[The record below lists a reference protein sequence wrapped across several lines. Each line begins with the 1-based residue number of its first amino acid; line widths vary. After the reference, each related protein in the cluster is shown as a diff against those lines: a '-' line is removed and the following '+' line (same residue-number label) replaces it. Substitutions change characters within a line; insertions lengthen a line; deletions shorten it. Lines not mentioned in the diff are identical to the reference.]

1 MKKILSFVAAIMIAT
16 TATAQTAM
24 ELARQQQE
32 LNAINMKMLNAKP
45 TKQAKKQAKE
55 LKAEGWT
62 VPAGDIDIA
71 QQVTRSQLYS
81 AELTTDESGNVTKR
95 YIMQT
100 AQQTAGTYNSG
111 YAAARAAAQ
120 AELAAMGAKY
130 GCPDQ
135 LVFNIAGDGCF
146 RMNLNELATASRY
159 NIPIIEV
166 VLNNHVLGMVRQW
179 QTLFYGERYSATV
192 LHDKVDFC
200 KVAEGLGCKAIR
212 VTKKEEVMP
221 ALQEA
226 VDYHGPV
233 VIECIIDDDDKVF
246 PMVAPGSSIAE
257 VFDEADINK

>member
-81 AELTTDESGNVTKR
+81 AELTIDESGNVTKR

-120 AELAAMGAKY
+120 TELAAMLKTE
-130 GCPDQ
+130 
-135 LVFNIAGDGCF
+135 LVTAMQQKLDNSQSNALTATTIDKFNQ
-146 RMNLNELATASRY
+146 RSRL
-159 NIPIIEV
+159 IV
-166 VLNNHVLGMVRQW
+166 D
-179 QTLFYGERYSATV
+179 QTLTNAISV
-192 LHDKVDFC
+192 L
-200 KVAEGLGCKAIR
+200 AIYR
-212 VTKKEEVMP
+212 RLPNNNFEVQVRIAFDKKELIARIKRNMQ
-221 ALQEA
+221 QELEKDGDKLYDIVDA
-226 VDYHGPV
+226 VF
-233 VIECIIDDDDKVF
+233 DDKL
-246 PMVAPGSSIAE
+246 
-257 VFDEADINK
+257 

>member
-1 MKKILSFVAAIMIAT
+1 MKKILSFVAALMIAT

-62 VPAGDIDIA
+62 VPAGDVDIA

-120 AELAAMGAKY
+120 TELAAMLKTE
-130 GCPDQ
+130 
-135 LVFNIAGDGCF
+135 LVTAMQQKLDNSQNNALTATTIDKFNQRS
-146 RMNLNELATASRY
+146 RM
-159 NIPIIEV
+159 IV
-166 VLNNHVLGMVRQW
+166 D
-179 QTLFYGERYSATV
+179 QTLTNAIPV
-192 LHDKVDFC
+192 L
-200 KVAEGLGCKAIR
+200 AIYR
-212 VTKKEEVMP
+212 RLPNNNFEVQVRIAFDKKELIARIKRNMQ
-221 ALQEA
+221 QELEKDGDKLYDIVDA
-226 VDYHGPV
+226 VF
-233 VIECIIDDDDKVF
+233 DDKL
-246 PMVAPGSSIAE
+246 
-257 VFDEADINK
+257 

>member
-81 AELTTDESGNVTKR
+81 AELTTDESGNITKR

-120 AELAAMGAKY
+120 TELAAMLKTE
-130 GCPDQ
+130 
-135 LVFNIAGDGCF
+135 LVTAMQQKLDNSQNNALTATTIDKFNQRS
-146 RMNLNELATASRY
+146 RM
-159 NIPIIEV
+159 IV
-166 VLNNHVLGMVRQW
+166 D
-179 QTLFYGERYSATV
+179 QTLTNAIPV
-192 LHDKVDFC
+192 L
-200 KVAEGLGCKAIR
+200 AIYR
-212 VTKKEEVMP
+212 RLPNNNFEVQVRIAFDKKELIARIKRNMQ
-221 ALQEA
+221 QELEKDGDKLYDIVDA
-226 VDYHGPV
+226 VF
-233 VIECIIDDDDKVF
+233 DDKL
-246 PMVAPGSSIAE
+246 
-257 VFDEADINK
+257 

>member
-71 QQVTRSQLYS
+71 KQVTRSQLYS

-120 AELAAMGAKY
+120 TELAAMLKTE
-130 GCPDQ
+130 
-135 LVFNIAGDGCF
+135 LVTAMQQKLDNSQSNAMTATTIDKFNQRS
-146 RMNLNELATASRY
+146 RM
-159 NIPIIEV
+159 IV
-166 VLNNHVLGMVRQW
+166 D
-179 QTLFYGERYSATV
+179 QTLTNAIPV
-192 LHDKVDFC
+192 L
-200 KVAEGLGCKAIR
+200 AIYR
-212 VTKKEEVMP
+212 RLPNNNFEVQVRIAFDKKELIARIKRNMQ
-221 ALQEA
+221 QELEKDGDKLYDIVDA
-226 VDYHGPV
+226 VF
-233 VIECIIDDDDKVF
+233 DDKL
-246 PMVAPGSSIAE
+246 
-257 VFDEADINK
+257 

>member
-111 YAAARAAAQ
+111 YAAAQ
-120 AELAAMGAKY
+120 TELAAMLKTE
-130 GCPDQ
+130 
-135 LVFNIAGDGCF
+135 LVTAMQQKLDNSQNNAMTATTIDKFNQRS
-146 RMNLNELATASRY
+146 RM
-159 NIPIIEV
+159 IV
-166 VLNNHVLGMVRQW
+166 D
-179 QTLFYGERYSATV
+179 QTLTNAIPV
-192 LHDKVDFC
+192 L
-200 KVAEGLGCKAIR
+200 AIYR
-212 VTKKEEVMP
+212 RLPNNNFEVQVRIAFDKKELIVCIKRNMQ
-221 ALQEA
+221 QELENEGDKLYDI
-226 VDYHGPV
+226 VDT
-233 VIECIIDDDDKVF
+233 
-246 PMVAPGSSIAE
+246 
-257 VFDEADINK
+257 VFDEKL

>member
-62 VPAGDIDIA
+62 VPAGDVDIA

-81 AELTTDESGNVTKR
+81 AELTIDESGNVTKR

-120 AELAAMGAKY
+120 TELAAMLKTE
-130 GCPDQ
+130 
-135 LVFNIAGDGCF
+135 LVTAMQQKLDNSQSNALTATTIDKFNQRS
-146 RMNLNELATASRY
+146 RM
-159 NIPIIEV
+159 IV
-166 VLNNHVLGMVRQW
+166 D
-179 QTLFYGERYSATV
+179 QTLTNAIPV
-192 LHDKVDFC
+192 L
-200 KVAEGLGCKAIR
+200 AIYR
-212 VTKKEEVMP
+212 RLPNNNFEVQVRIAFDKKELIARIKRNME
-221 ALQEA
+221 QELEKEGDKLYDIVDA
-226 VDYHGPV
+226 VF
-233 VIECIIDDDDKVF
+233 DDKL
-246 PMVAPGSSIAE
+246 
-257 VFDEADINK
+257 

>member
-120 AELAAMGAKY
+120 TELVTAMQQKLDNSQSNALTAITIDK
-130 GCPDQ
+130 
-135 LVFNIAGDGCF
+135 FNQRS
-146 RMNLNELATASRY
+146 RM
-159 NIPIIEV
+159 IV
-166 VLNNHVLGMVRQW
+166 D
-179 QTLFYGERYSATV
+179 QTLTNAIPV
-192 LHDKVDFC
+192 L
-200 KVAEGLGCKAIR
+200 AIYR
-212 VTKKEEVMP
+212 RLPNNNFEVQVRIAFDKKELIARIKRNME
-221 ALQEA
+221 QELEKEGDKLYDI
-226 VDYHGPV
+226 VDTV
-233 VIECIIDDDDKVF
+233 FDDKL
-246 PMVAPGSSIAE
+246 
-257 VFDEADINK
+257 

>member
-71 QQVTRSQLYS
+71 QQVTRSQPYS

-120 AELAAMGAKY
+120 TELAAMLKTE
-130 GCPDQ
+130 
-135 LVFNIAGDGCF
+135 LVTAMQQKLDNSQSNVLTATTIDKFNQRS
-146 RMNLNELATASRY
+146 RM
-159 NIPIIEV
+159 IV
-166 VLNNHVLGMVRQW
+166 D
-179 QTLFYGERYSATV
+179 QTLTNAIPV
-192 LHDKVDFC
+192 L
-200 KVAEGLGCKAIR
+200 AIYR
-212 VTKKEEVMP
+212 RLPNNNFEVQVRIAFDKKELIARIKRNME
-221 ALQEA
+221 QELEKDGDKLYDIVDA
-226 VDYHGPV
+226 VF
-233 VIECIIDDDDKVF
+233 DDKL
-246 PMVAPGSSIAE
+246 
-257 VFDEADINK
+257 

>member
-62 VPAGDIDIA
+62 VPAGDVDIA

-111 YAAARAAAQ
+111 YAAARAAA
-120 AELAAMGAKY
+120 
-130 GCPDQ
+130 
-135 LVFNIAGDGCF
+135 
-146 RMNLNELATASRY
+146 
-159 NIPIIEV
+159 
-166 VLNNHVLGMVRQW
+166 
-179 QTLFYGERYSATV
+179 
-192 LHDKVDFC
+192 
-200 KVAEGLGCKAIR
+200 
-212 VTKKEEVMP
+212 
-221 ALQEA
+221 
-226 VDYHGPV
+226 
-233 VIECIIDDDDKVF
+233 
-246 PMVAPGSSIAE
+246 
-257 VFDEADINK
+257 

>member
-62 VPAGDIDIA
+62 VPAGDVDIA

-120 AELAAMGAKY
+120 TELAAMLKTE
-130 GCPDQ
+130 
-135 LVFNIAGDGCF
+135 LVTAMQQKLDNSQNNALTATTIDKFNQRS
-146 RMNLNELATASRY
+146 RM
-159 NIPIIEV
+159 IV
-166 VLNNHVLGMVRQW
+166 D
-179 QTLFYGERYSATV
+179 QTLTNAIPV
-192 LHDKVDFC
+192 L
-200 KVAEGLGCKAIR
+200 AIYR
-212 VTKKEEVMP
+212 RLPNNNFEVQVRIAFDKKELIARIKRNMQ
-221 ALQEA
+221 QELEK
-226 VDYHGPV
+226 DGDKLYD
-233 VIECIIDDDDKVF
+233 IIDAVFDDKL
-246 PMVAPGSSIAE
+246 
-257 VFDEADINK
+257 

>member
-120 AELAAMGAKY
+120 TELAAMLKTE
-130 GCPDQ
+130 
-135 LVFNIAGDGCF
+135 LVTAMQQKLDNSQSNALTATTIDKFNQRS
-146 RMNLNELATASRY
+146 RM
-159 NIPIIEV
+159 IV
-166 VLNNHVLGMVRQW
+166 D
-179 QTLFYGERYSATV
+179 QTLTNAIPV
-192 LHDKVDFC
+192 L
-200 KVAEGLGCKAIR
+200 AIYR
-212 VTKKEEVMP
+212 RLHNNNFEVQVRIAFDKKELIARIKRNME
-221 ALQEA
+221 QELEKEGDKLYDIVDA
-226 VDYHGPV
+226 VF
-233 VIECIIDDDDKVF
+233 DDKL
-246 PMVAPGSSIAE
+246 
-257 VFDEADINK
+257 

>member
-32 LNAINMKMLNAKP
+32 LNAINIKMLNAKP

-120 AELAAMGAKY
+120 TELAAMLKTE
-130 GCPDQ
+130 
-135 LVFNIAGDGCF
+135 LVTAMQQKLDNSQSNALTATTIDKFNQRS
-146 RMNLNELATASRY
+146 RM
-159 NIPIIEV
+159 IV
-166 VLNNHVLGMVRQW
+166 D
-179 QTLFYGERYSATV
+179 QTLTNAIPV
-192 LHDKVDFC
+192 L
-200 KVAEGLGCKAIR
+200 AIYR
-212 VTKKEEVMP
+212 RLPNNNFEVQVRIAFDKKELIAQIKRNME
-221 ALQEA
+221 QELEKEGDRLYDIVDA
-226 VDYHGPV
+226 VF
-233 VIECIIDDDDKVF
+233 DDKL
-246 PMVAPGSSIAE
+246 
-257 VFDEADINK
+257 

>member
-120 AELAAMGAKY
+120 TELAAMLKTE
-130 GCPDQ
+130 
-135 LVFNIAGDGCF
+135 LVTAMQQKLDNSQNNALTATTIDKFNQRS
-146 RMNLNELATASRY
+146 RM
-159 NIPIIEV
+159 IV
-166 VLNNHVLGMVRQW
+166 D
-179 QTLFYGERYSATV
+179 QTLTNAIPV
-192 LHDKVDFC
+192 L
-200 KVAEGLGCKAIR
+200 AIYR
-212 VTKKEEVMP
+212 RLPNNNFEVQVRIAFDKKELIARIKRNMQ
-221 ALQEA
+221 QELEKDGDKLYDIVDA
-226 VDYHGPV
+226 VF
-233 VIECIIDDDDKVF
+233 DDKL
-246 PMVAPGSSIAE
+246 
-257 VFDEADINK
+257 

>member
-62 VPAGDIDIA
+62 VPAGDVDIA

-120 AELAAMGAKY
+120 TELAAMLKTE
-130 GCPDQ
+130 
-135 LVFNIAGDGCF
+135 LVTAMQQKLDNSQNNALTATTIDKFNQRS
-146 RMNLNELATASRY
+146 RM
-159 NIPIIEV
+159 IV
-166 VLNNHVLGMVRQW
+166 D
-179 QTLFYGERYSATV
+179 QTLTNAIPV
-192 LHDKVDFC
+192 L
-200 KVAEGLGCKAIR
+200 AIYR
-212 VTKKEEVMP
+212 RLPNNNFEVQVRIAFDKKELIARIKRNMQ
-221 ALQEA
+221 QELEKDGDKLYDIVDA
-226 VDYHGPV
+226 VF
-233 VIECIIDDDDKVF
+233 DDKL
-246 PMVAPGSSIAE
+246 
-257 VFDEADINK
+257 

>member
-24 ELARQQQE
+24 ELARQKQE

-62 VPAGDIDIA
+62 VPAGDVDIA

-81 AELTTDESGNVTKR
+81 AELTIDESGNVTKR

-120 AELAAMGAKY
+120 TELAAMLKTE
-130 GCPDQ
+130 
-135 LVFNIAGDGCF
+135 LVTAMQQKLDNSQSNALTAITIDKFNQRS
-146 RMNLNELATASRY
+146 RM
-159 NIPIIEV
+159 IV
-166 VLNNHVLGMVRQW
+166 D
-179 QTLFYGERYSATV
+179 QTLTNAIPV
-192 LHDKVDFC
+192 L
-200 KVAEGLGCKAIR
+200 AIYR
-212 VTKKEEVMP
+212 RLPNNNFEVQVRIAFDKKELIARIKRNME
-221 ALQEA
+221 QELENEGDKLYDI
-226 VDYHGPV
+226 VDT
-233 VIECIIDDDDKVF
+233 
-246 PMVAPGSSIAE
+246 
-257 VFDEADINK
+257 VFDEKL

>member
-81 AELTTDESGNVTKR
+81 AELTTDENGNVTKR

-120 AELAAMGAKY
+120 TELAAMLKTE
-130 GCPDQ
+130 
-135 LVFNIAGDGCF
+135 LVTAMQQKLDNSQNNALTATTIDKFNQRS
-146 RMNLNELATASRY
+146 RM
-159 NIPIIEV
+159 IV
-166 VLNNHVLGMVRQW
+166 D
-179 QTLFYGERYSATV
+179 QTLTNAIPV
-192 LHDKVDFC
+192 L
-200 KVAEGLGCKAIR
+200 AIYR
-212 VTKKEEVMP
+212 RLPNNNFEVQVRIAFDKKELIARIKRNMQ
-221 ALQEA
+221 QELEKDGDKLYDIVDA
-226 VDYHGPV
+226 VF
-233 VIECIIDDDDKVF
+233 DDKL
-246 PMVAPGSSIAE
+246 
-257 VFDEADINK
+257 

>member
-120 AELAAMGAKY
+120 TELAAMLKTE
-130 GCPDQ
+130 
-135 LVFNIAGDGCF
+135 LVTAMQQKLDNSQNNALTATTIDKFNQRS
-146 RMNLNELATASRY
+146 RM
-159 NIPIIEV
+159 IV
-166 VLNNHVLGMVRQW
+166 D
-179 QTLFYGERYSATV
+179 QTLTNAIPV
-192 LHDKVDFC
+192 L
-200 KVAEGLGCKAIR
+200 AIYR
-212 VTKKEEVMP
+212 RLPNNNFEVQVRIAFDKKELIARIKRNME
-221 ALQEA
+221 QELEKDGDKFYDIVDA
-226 VDYHGPV
+226 VF
-233 VIECIIDDDDKVF
+233 DDKL
-246 PMVAPGSSIAE
+246 
-257 VFDEADINK
+257 

>member
-81 AELTTDESGNVTKR
+81 AELTIDESGNVTKR

-120 AELAAMGAKY
+120 TELAAMLKTE
-130 GCPDQ
+130 
-135 LVFNIAGDGCF
+135 LVTAMQQKLDNSQSNAMTATTIDKFNQRS
-146 RMNLNELATASRY
+146 RM
-159 NIPIIEV
+159 IV
-166 VLNNHVLGMVRQW
+166 D
-179 QTLFYGERYSATV
+179 QTLTNAIPV
-192 LHDKVDFC
+192 L
-200 KVAEGLGCKAIR
+200 AIYR
-212 VTKKEEVMP
+212 RLPNNNFEVQVRIAFDKKELIARIKRNME
-221 ALQEA
+221 QELEKEGDKLYDIVNA
-226 VDYHGPV
+226 VF
-233 VIECIIDDDDKVF
+233 DDKL
-246 PMVAPGSSIAE
+246 
-257 VFDEADINK
+257 

>member
-1 MKKILSFVAAIMIAT
+1 MKKILSFVAALMIAT

-62 VPAGDIDIA
+62 VPAGDVDIA

-120 AELAAMGAKY
+120 TELAAMLKTE
-130 GCPDQ
+130 
-135 LVFNIAGDGCF
+135 LVTAMQQKLDNSQNNALMATTIDKFNQRS
-146 RMNLNELATASRY
+146 RM
-159 NIPIIEV
+159 IV
-166 VLNNHVLGMVRQW
+166 D
-179 QTLFYGERYSATV
+179 QTLTNAIPV
-192 LHDKVDFC
+192 LAIYRRLPNNNFEVQVRIAFDKKGLIARIKRNMQQELEKDGDKLYDIVD
-200 KVAEGLGCKAIR
+200 
-212 VTKKEEVMP
+212 
-221 ALQEA
+221 A
-226 VDYHGPV
+226 VF
-233 VIECIIDDDDKVF
+233 DDKL
-246 PMVAPGSSIAE
+246 
-257 VFDEADINK
+257 

>member
-32 LNAINMKMLNAKP
+32 LNAINMKLLNAKPTKP

-100 AQQTAGTYNSG
+100 AQQTAGTYNAG

-120 AELAAMGAKY
+120 TELAAMLKTE
-130 GCPDQ
+130 
-135 LVFNIAGDGCF
+135 LVTAMQQKLDNSQSNALTATTIDKFNQRS
-146 RMNLNELATASRY
+146 RM
-159 NIPIIEV
+159 IV
-166 VLNNHVLGMVRQW
+166 D
-179 QTLFYGERYSATV
+179 QTLTNAIPV
-192 LHDKVDFC
+192 L
-200 KVAEGLGCKAIR
+200 AIYR
-212 VTKKEEVMP
+212 RLPNNNFEVQVRIAFDKKELIARIKRNME
-221 ALQEA
+221 QELEKEGDKLYDI
-226 VDYHGPV
+226 VDTV
-233 VIECIIDDDDKVF
+233 FDDKL
-246 PMVAPGSSIAE
+246 
-257 VFDEADINK
+257 

>member
-32 LNAINMKMLNAKP
+32 LNAINMKLLNAKPTKP

-120 AELAAMGAKY
+120 TELAAMLKTE
-130 GCPDQ
+130 
-135 LVFNIAGDGCF
+135 LVTAMQQKLDNSQSNAMTAITIDKFNQRS
-146 RMNLNELATASRY
+146 RM
-159 NIPIIEV
+159 IV
-166 VLNNHVLGMVRQW
+166 D
-179 QTLFYGERYSATV
+179 QTLTNAIPV
-192 LHDKVDFC
+192 L
-200 KVAEGLGCKAIR
+200 AIYR
-212 VTKKEEVMP
+212 RLPNNNFEVQVRIAFDKKELIARIKRNMQ
-221 ALQEA
+221 QELENEGDKLYDI
-226 VDYHGPV
+226 VDTV
-233 VIECIIDDDDKVF
+233 FEDKL
-246 PMVAPGSSIAE
+246 
-257 VFDEADINK
+257 

>member
-1 MKKILSFVAAIMIAT
+1 MKKILSFVAALMIAT

-62 VPAGDIDIA
+62 VPAGDVDIA

-120 AELAAMGAKY
+120 TELAAMLKTE
-130 GCPDQ
+130 
-135 LVFNIAGDGCF
+135 LVTAMQQKLDNSQNNALTATTIDKFNQRS
-146 RMNLNELATASRY
+146 RM
-159 NIPIIEV
+159 IV
-166 VLNNHVLGMVRQW
+166 D
-179 QTLFYGERYSATV
+179 QTLTNAIPV
-192 LHDKVDFC
+192 L
-200 KVAEGLGCKAIR
+200 AIYR
-212 VTKKEEVMP
+212 RLPNNNFEVQVRIAFDKKELIARIKRNME
-221 ALQEA
+221 QELEKDGDKLYDIVDA
-226 VDYHGPV
+226 VF
-233 VIECIIDDDDKVF
+233 DDKL
-246 PMVAPGSSIAE
+246 
-257 VFDEADINK
+257 

>member
-32 LNAINMKMLNAKP
+32 LNAINIKMLNAKP

-120 AELAAMGAKY
+120 TELAAMLKTE
-130 GCPDQ
+130 
-135 LVFNIAGDGCF
+135 LVTAMQQKLDNSQSNALTATTIDKFNQRA
-146 RMNLNELATASRY
+146 RM
-159 NIPIIEV
+159 IV
-166 VLNNHVLGMVRQW
+166 D
-179 QTLFYGERYSATV
+179 QTLTNAIPV
-192 LHDKVDFC
+192 L
-200 KVAEGLGCKAIR
+200 AIYR
-212 VTKKEEVMP
+212 RLPNNNFEVQVRIAFDKKELIARIKRNME
-221 ALQEA
+221 QELEKEGDRLYYIVDA
-226 VDYHGPV
+226 VF
-233 VIECIIDDDDKVF
+233 DDKL
-246 PMVAPGSSIAE
+246 
-257 VFDEADINK
+257 

>member
-1 MKKILSFVAAIMIAT
+1 MKKILSFVAALMIAT

-120 AELAAMGAKY
+120 TELAAMLKTE
-130 GCPDQ
+130 
-135 LVFNIAGDGCF
+135 LVTAMQQKLDNSQNNALTATTIDKFNQRS
-146 RMNLNELATASRY
+146 RM
-159 NIPIIEV
+159 IV
-166 VLNNHVLGMVRQW
+166 D
-179 QTLFYGERYSATV
+179 QTLTNAIPV
-192 LHDKVDFC
+192 L
-200 KVAEGLGCKAIR
+200 AIYR
-212 VTKKEEVMP
+212 RLPNNNFEVQVRIAFDKKELIARIKRNME
-221 ALQEA
+221 QELEKDGDKLYDIVDA
-226 VDYHGPV
+226 VF
-233 VIECIIDDDDKVF
+233 DDKL
-246 PMVAPGSSIAE
+246 
-257 VFDEADINK
+257 

>member
-24 ELARQQQE
+24 ELARQQQK

-120 AELAAMGAKY
+120 TELAAMLKTE
-130 GCPDQ
+130 
-135 LVFNIAGDGCF
+135 LVTAMQQKLDNSQSNALTATTIDKFNQRS
-146 RMNLNELATASRY
+146 RM
-159 NIPIIEV
+159 IV
-166 VLNNHVLGMVRQW
+166 D
-179 QTLFYGERYSATV
+179 QTLTNAIPV
-192 LHDKVDFC
+192 L
-200 KVAEGLGCKAIR
+200 AIYR
-212 VTKKEEVMP
+212 RLPNNNFEVQVRIAFDKKELIARIKRNMQ
-221 ALQEA
+221 QELEKEGDKLYDIVDA
-226 VDYHGPV
+226 VF
-233 VIECIIDDDDKVF
+233 DDKL
-246 PMVAPGSSIAE
+246 
-257 VFDEADINK
+257 

>member
-45 TKQAKKQAKE
+45 TKPAKKQAKE

-120 AELAAMGAKY
+120 TELAAMLKTE
-130 GCPDQ
+130 
-135 LVFNIAGDGCF
+135 LVTAMQQKLDNSQSNAMTAITIDKFNQRS
-146 RMNLNELATASRY
+146 RM
-159 NIPIIEV
+159 IV
-166 VLNNHVLGMVRQW
+166 D
-179 QTLFYGERYSATV
+179 QTLTNAIPV
-192 LHDKVDFC
+192 L
-200 KVAEGLGCKAIR
+200 AIYR
-212 VTKKEEVMP
+212 RLPNNNFEVQVRIAFDKKELIARIKRNMQ
-221 ALQEA
+221 QELENEGDKLYDI
-226 VDYHGPV
+226 VDT
-233 VIECIIDDDDKVF
+233 
-246 PMVAPGSSIAE
+246 
-257 VFDEADINK
+257 VFDEKL

>member
-1 MKKILSFVAAIMIAT
+1 MKKILSFVAALMIAT

-62 VPAGDIDIA
+62 VPAGDVDIA

-111 YAAARAAAQ
+111 YVAARAAAQ
-120 AELAAMGAKY
+120 TELAAMLKTE
-130 GCPDQ
+130 
-135 LVFNIAGDGCF
+135 LVTAMQQKLDNSQNNALTATTIDKFNQRS
-146 RMNLNELATASRY
+146 RM
-159 NIPIIEV
+159 IV
-166 VLNNHVLGMVRQW
+166 D
-179 QTLFYGERYSATV
+179 QTLTNAIPV
-192 LHDKVDFC
+192 L
-200 KVAEGLGCKAIR
+200 AIYR
-212 VTKKEEVMP
+212 RLPNNNFEVQVRIAFDKKELIARIKRNMQ
-221 ALQEA
+221 QELEKDGDKLYDIVDA
-226 VDYHGPV
+226 VF
-233 VIECIIDDDDKVF
+233 DDKL
-246 PMVAPGSSIAE
+246 
-257 VFDEADINK
+257 

>member
-120 AELAAMGAKY
+120 TELAAMLKTE
-130 GCPDQ
+130 
-135 LVFNIAGDGCF
+135 LVTAMQQKLDNSQSNAMTAITIDKFNQRS
-146 RMNLNELATASRY
+146 RM
-159 NIPIIEV
+159 IV
-166 VLNNHVLGMVRQW
+166 D
-179 QTLFYGERYSATV
+179 QTLTNAIPV
-192 LHDKVDFC
+192 L
-200 KVAEGLGCKAIR
+200 AIYR
-212 VTKKEEVMP
+212 RLPNNNFEVQVRIAFDKKELIARIKRNME
-221 ALQEA
+221 QELEKEGDKLYDIVDA
-226 VDYHGPV
+226 VF
-233 VIECIIDDDDKVF
+233 DDKL
-246 PMVAPGSSIAE
+246 
-257 VFDEADINK
+257 

>member
-111 YAAARAAAQ
+111 YAAARAAARAAAQ
-120 AELAAMGAKY
+120 TELAAMLKTE
-130 GCPDQ
+130 
-135 LVFNIAGDGCF
+135 LVTAMQQKLDNSQSNAMTAITIDKFNQRS
-146 RMNLNELATASRY
+146 RM
-159 NIPIIEV
+159 IV
-166 VLNNHVLGMVRQW
+166 D
-179 QTLFYGERYSATV
+179 QTLTNAIPV
-192 LHDKVDFC
+192 L
-200 KVAEGLGCKAIR
+200 AIYR
-212 VTKKEEVMP
+212 RLPNNNFEVQVRIAFDKKELIARIKRNMQ
-221 ALQEA
+221 QELENEGDKLYDI
-226 VDYHGPV
+226 VDT
-233 VIECIIDDDDKVF
+233 
-246 PMVAPGSSIAE
+246 
-257 VFDEADINK
+257 VFDEKL

>member
-32 LNAINMKMLNAKP
+32 LNVINMKMLNAKP

-120 AELAAMGAKY
+120 TELAAMLKTE
-130 GCPDQ
+130 
-135 LVFNIAGDGCF
+135 LVTAMQQKLDNSQSNAQMATTIDKFNQRS
-146 RMNLNELATASRY
+146 RM
-159 NIPIIEV
+159 IV
-166 VLNNHVLGMVRQW
+166 D
-179 QTLFYGERYSATV
+179 QTLTNAIPV
-192 LHDKVDFC
+192 L
-200 KVAEGLGCKAIR
+200 AIYR
-212 VTKKEEVMP
+212 RLPNNNFEVQVRIAFDKKELIARIKRNMQ
-221 ALQEA
+221 QELEKDGDKLYDIVDA
-226 VDYHGPV
+226 VF
-233 VIECIIDDDDKVF
+233 DDKL
-246 PMVAPGSSIAE
+246 
-257 VFDEADINK
+257 